1 MPAAQLYFVRVT
13 FDAAGGDREVVE
25 RLWEAFSSEGPHLA
39 QPTGIQAQ
47 DGHVTVDFDSVP
59 NDPGI
64 GATSVEHGAP
74 GAEVVAALEG
84 FSHQHTLVVPLLR
97 ALLTLTAMREKAGLE
112 PRRELRVEV
121 VPAAPMAQEQLSTHL
136 GGGGPP
142 EHPEFGSG
150 S

>member
-1 MPAAQLYFVRVT
+1 MAAPQLYFVRVT
-13 FDAAGGDREVVE
+13 FDASGDREVVE
-25 RLWEAFSSEGPHLA
+25 RLWEAFSSSGPHLA
-39 QPTGIQAQ
+39 QPTGIHSD
-47 DGHVTVDFDSVP
+47 DGHVTVDFDAVP
-59 NDPGI
+59 NDPVT

-97 ALLTLTAMREKAGLE
+97 ALLTLTAIREKAGLP
-112 PRRELRVEV
+112 PRRELRVDV
-121 VPAAPMAQEQLSTHL
+121 LPAAPMAQEQLSSHL

-142 EHPEFGSG
+142 ENPEFGSG